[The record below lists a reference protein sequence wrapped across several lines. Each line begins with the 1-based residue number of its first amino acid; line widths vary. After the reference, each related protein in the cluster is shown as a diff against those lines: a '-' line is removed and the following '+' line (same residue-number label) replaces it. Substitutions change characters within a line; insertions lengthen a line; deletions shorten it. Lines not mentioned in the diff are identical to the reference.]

1 MSLINDALKRAT
13 RATRMKPRKPAEI
26 TDGSAILPTFDKRS
40 NGAGVL
46 PILIVLLVVIGLGY
60 GGWVWWQKKSAPPAV
75 ATTVRPKPKGTD
87 LTAKGTGDLKTRPAT
102 NNPIARSRA
111 TLEKVQDQNQQ
122 GEHVADTMK
131 ATPAPTK
138 VASAG
143 SQGAPA
149 APQVAT
155 STPQVTSAPQEATP
169 PQATSVPTEPQ
180 QVAHTTPA
188 NLRLQ
193 AVFFRLKKPS
203 AVINGKTVYEGDDV
217 EGAHVVKIER
227 RSVNIQQDGSV
238 RTLSLN

>member
-26 TDGSAILPTFDKRS
+26 SDGSAILPTFDKRS

-46 PILIVLLVVIGLGY
+46 PILIVVLVVIGLGY

-75 ATTVRPKPKGTD
+75 ATTVKPKPKS
-87 LTAKGTGDLKTRPAT
+87 TADGKSMVDAKTRGAT

-111 TLEKVQDQNQQ
+111 TLEKVQDQNHQ
-122 GEHVADTMK
+122 GERVADTMK
-131 ATPAPTK
+131 ANPTPTK

-155 STPQVTSAPQEATP
+155 STPQVTSATQEATT
-169 PQATSVPTEPQ
+169 PQAAPTAPESQ
-180 QVAHTTPA
+180 QVAHATPA

-203 AVINGKTVYEGDDV
+203 AIINGKTVYEGDDV

-227 RSVNIQQDGSV
+227 RSVNVQQDGSV